1 MRCHFYAI
9 VAVLHL
15 VLGISVCKWQ
25 LSVVWNALHLV
36 PVTLNYSS
44 GEMAAPEW
52 QTYVLWEVIVS
63 VMSPSS
69 PINGQKLNYMDIYNR
84 IDHIR
89 SQSALGAAGALMDIM
104 CDAVI
109 GWMPT

>member
-1 MRCHFYAI
+1 MADVCRLERLASCTRHIELQLWGNGCPGMAD
-9 VAVLHL
+9 LCS
-15 VLGISVCKWQ
+15 LGGYR
-25 LSVVWNALHLV
+25 LG
-36 PVTLNYSS
+36 Y
-44 GEMAAPEW
+44 
-52 QTYVLWEVIVS
+52 VS
-63 VMSPSS
+63 VLA
-69 PINGQKLNYMDIYNR
+69 NKWQKLNYMDIYNR